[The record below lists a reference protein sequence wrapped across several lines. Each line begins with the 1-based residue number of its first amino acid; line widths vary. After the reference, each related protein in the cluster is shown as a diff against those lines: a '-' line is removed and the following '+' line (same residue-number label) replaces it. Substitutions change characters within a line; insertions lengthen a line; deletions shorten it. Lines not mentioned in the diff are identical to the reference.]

1 MSVVFVRCREVLA
14 RVDAGAAVARERVG
28 ALARREEA
36 VAVVR
41 AEGEHVP
48 PRRLPADRLGTGRF
62 EGGGTTESCTLTRDI
77 IRVSKQTYTETIR
90 GHTIQ

>member
-1 MSVVFVRCREVLA
+1 MSTLVRRW
-14 RVDAGAAVARERVG
+14 RGS
-28 ALARREEA
+28 ALAHLRDARKEA

-77 IRVSKQTYTETIR
+77 IRVSKQTYLYRNDPSVR
-90 GHTIQ
+90 GHTYQYKYTH